1 MTEVKHLTGNS
12 PPRDGKRL
20 PIVGYSEIGHDGPL
34 VTAAVTCVEDGMWKT
49 DIMRLPAYTAA
60 EIREGMA
67 NGDAPRTIRQMF
79 NHRENGS
86 GTGEENGSGTG
97 GDDPETGQRRR
108 RSRPRSKSTESL
120 PGRETAPRS

>member
-1 MTEVKHLTGNS
+1 MAAIKHLTRNS

-20 PIVGYSEIGHDGPL
+20 PIVRYSEIGHDGLL

-67 NGDAPRTIRQMF
+67 NGDPPRTIRQMF
-79 NHRENGS
+79 NHGENGS
-86 GTGEENGSGTG
+86 GAG